1 MSGSTTLN
9 PAPNA
14 ASVGAAHGCDVFQAN
29 TQLVAELR
37 AKLIPQPL
45 VTALAETFKVL
56 GDPTRVRI
64 LNALS
69 ATELCVCDIATLLKL
84 GESAVSHQL
93 RILRSL
99 RLVRARRDGRKVFYA
114 LDDEH
119 ITRLLAQGLEHV
131 AEALPGAGGVPHG
144 GQP

>member
-1 MSGSTTLN
+1 MSETILR
-9 PAPNA
+9 PAARLPGDTQA
-14 ASVGAAHGCDVFQAN
+14 CDVSQAHDEV
-29 TQLVAELR
+29 VAELR
-37 AKLIPQPL
+37 ARLIPQPL

-69 ATELCVCDIATLLKL
+69 AAELCVCDIATLLRL

-93 RILRSL
+93 RLLRSL

-114 LDDEH
+114 LD
-119 ITRLLAQGLEHV
+119 
-131 AEALPGAGGVPHG
+131 
-144 GQP
+144 